1 MHGAC
6 IKWANPSSTHSTRCL
21 VICNG
26 FFFFF
31 EQVGAGLCHSL
42 PVTEVVMCSC
52 CGGGWLSKCV
62 LTGCPLTRK
71 RVDLWET
78 CHFTPK
84 PKTITKNTPRRVF
97 AGLTLAYYTS
107 RSVTQSSS
115 ADLLTQRT
123 ATHTRDCVCGDFIQ
137 NKGKQNTL
145 EQNPWLI
152 LPNPSLVTLAVLSKQ
167 LKTYSDDVN
176 ECCFPRVLEADQ
188 RQLHLLLPKQRPEP
202 VQKPVY

>member
-1 MHGAC
+1 M
-6 IKWANPSSTHSTRCL
+6 
-21 VICNG
+21 
-26 FFFFF
+26 
-31 EQVGAGLCHSL
+31 
-42 PVTEVVMCSC
+42 
-52 CGGGWLSKCV
+52 
-62 LTGCPLTRK
+62 LTFGK
-71 RVDLWET
+71 RVIL
-78 CHFTPK
+78 HQSVI
-84 PKTITKNTPRRVF
+84 ITKKNTPRRVF

-123 ATHTRDCVCGDFIQ
+123 ATHTRGCVCGDFIQ

-202 VQKPVY
+202 VQKPVN